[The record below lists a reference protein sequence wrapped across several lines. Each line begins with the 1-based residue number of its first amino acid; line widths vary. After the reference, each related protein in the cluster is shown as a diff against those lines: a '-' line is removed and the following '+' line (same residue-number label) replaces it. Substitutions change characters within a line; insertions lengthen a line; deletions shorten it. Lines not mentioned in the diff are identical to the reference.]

1 MAEAAV
7 DGFAEGA
14 KEFEGSCEGRL
25 VENTSRVSLMMLQHS
40 CSERVSGKTSSAR
53 RDSMSGSDEVC
64 VAPTNSPPLPSSSHP
79 NGNPQ
84 DWEKSQLANIIIK
97 GAGEI
102 SFCAVG
108 DVAELTLNKA
118 SESFSERNTNS
129 T

>member
-1 MAEAAV
+1 MYYTYK
-7 DGFAEGA
+7 F
-14 KEFEGSCEGRL
+14 S
-25 VENTSRVSLMMLQHS
+25 
-40 CSERVSGKTSSAR
+40 
-53 RDSMSGSDEVC
+53 
-64 VAPTNSPPLPSSSHP
+64 SPPLLLPPQRH
-79 NGNPQ
+79 PQ

-97 GAGEI
+97 RAGEK